1 MALAQHP
8 VGGFGGFTGVQGAMT
23 GLRLDRRI
31 RSDAPF
37 GGQLS
42 NTLGKS
48 LVHSQ
53 VAHATAMT
61 DLGSVATRPIVAKR
75 NQMLS
80 ATGGLTRDIMNPF
93 TSARS
98 VVKQLS
104 HHDHK
109 LHHLT
114 NSRGARLQF
123 NSTRSKSGL

>member
-1 MALAQHP
+1 MA
-8 VGGFGGFTGVQGAMT
+8 TS
-23 GLRLDRRI
+23 LRNLRIDRRV
-31 RSDAPF
+31 RTDAPRS
-37 GGQLS
+37 GSLS

-61 DLGSVATRPIVAKR
+61 DLGSVASRPIVAKR

-80 ATGGLTRDIMNPF
+80 ATGGLARDVIEPF
-93 TSARS
+93 TSAKS
-98 VVKQLS
+98 VVKKLT

-114 NSRGARLQF
+114 NSQGARLQF
-123 NSTRSKSGL
+123 NSTGSKSGL